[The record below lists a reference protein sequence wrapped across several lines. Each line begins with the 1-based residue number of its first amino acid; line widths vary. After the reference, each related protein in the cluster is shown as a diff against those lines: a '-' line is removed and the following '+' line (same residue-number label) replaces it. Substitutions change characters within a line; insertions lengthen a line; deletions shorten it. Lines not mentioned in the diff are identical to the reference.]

1 MSFEIPHKDDLATN
15 SKLPG
20 QLTENFKA
28 LEQEDHDDDA
38 KLDQEI
44 QDRKDADA
52 KEAEERKAA
61 DIEEA
66 EDREDADA
74 EERSDRIA
82 ADNAEAGT
90 RSGADSDL
98 QRQIDSLNTRLTTAE
113 SNIIDLQTRTS
124 SLENQVKKLNDI
136 IFGTRYINDTDD
148 IPVDDSMTPN
158 PNDAEIQETKVVSD
172 NDATVKELE
181 GYTALDHEVN

>member
-28 LEQEDHDDDA
+28 LEHEDHDDDTR
-38 KLDQEI
+38 LDQEI

-52 KEAEERKAA
+52 KEKSDRITADEVEAQERKK
-61 DIEEA
+61 
-66 EDREDADA
+66 ADA
-74 EERSDRIA
+74 QERSDRIA

-113 SNIIDLQTRTS
+113 RNIVDLQTRTS
-124 SLENQVKKLNDI
+124 SLEDQVKKLNEI

-148 IPVDDSMTPN
+148 IPVDDSMTPG
-158 PNDAEIQETKVVSD
+158 NDV
-172 NDATVKELE
+172 
-181 GYTALDHEVN
+181 EVNDTETVNDDEAEVRTPDHDVLADEVN